1 MTIFALD
8 NSPVLRN
15 LVQPQAT
22 DKRRCFLLLLMQHR
36 LSLNLA
42 GKGNREN
49 THPGKSQGKEIM
61 QTPLDC
67 FQTQIVWT

>member
-1 MTIFALD
+1 MTTFSLD
-8 NSPVLRN
+8 ISPVLRN

-22 DKRRCFLLLLMQHR
+22 DKRRCFLFLLMQQR
-36 LSLNLA
+36 LSLNLP
-42 GKGNREN
+42 GKGNKEN

-61 QTPLDC
+61 QTRLDC